1 MKIALGQIN
10 VKQGQPTENL
20 AAMREMIA
28 QAKAEKADL
37 IVFPEMALSGYC
49 LQDKW
54 LDQDWCAYLES
65 LNDELLALSQGI
77 GILYGNLGTRP
88 IGQAKRGRDG
98 RPVRYNAAYFCAD
111 GQWVKRENS
120 SLDGLYIK
128 HLNPD
133 YRVFDDSRYF
143 LSGME
148 IAMRNQTPVEEGLR
162 PFLFE
167 KDGQTWRIGVEICE
181 DLWSEDYAL
190 DVTDAYLKQDVDL
203 IVNLSCSSW
212 TLNKERSRDKRV
224 RQHAASAQGAF
235 VPLVY
240 VNACGMQNNGK
251 NVMVFDGDSTI
262 YDEQGERQLSL
273 NDQFEPECR
282 IVGLHEREV
291 LTRQPET
298 KLMRALVSAIREF
311 DKQMFSPKMKWI
323 VGLSG
328 GLDSS
333 ITSALLVYALG
344 AQRVV
349 GYNMA
354 SRYNSLTTKNNA
366 KALAERLGILIR
378 EGSIEKIVDAT
389 VDTLQDYGYPQAEG
403 LALENI
409 QARLRGHLLSSF
421 ASMEGGVIVNNG
433 NKVEAAL
440 GYCTLYGDAIGA
452 LSPIADCTK
461 VQLFDLAKQIN
472 AAFGREII
480 PANLLP
486 ETDGDRLIW
495 EFPPSAEL
503 KDDQRD
509 PMKWFYHDWL
519 INRLTEYPG
528 GRVEE
533 IMDDYLQG
541 RLQASEIGQWLR
553 YYGLD
558 DPQAFI
564 QDLEWVLRTMQGAVF
579 KRIQF
584 PPLILISRGAFGSD
598 VREAQMRP
606 ETTKRYRQLREQILA
621 MPKPC

>member
-1 MKIALGQIN
+1 MSIELSEQE
-10 VKQGQPTENL
+10 QLRRQSL
-20 AAMREMIA
+20 AALRELGIDPYPAARYEVTATAREIA
-28 QAKAEKADL
+28 ENFDPAKNNFQGIRIAGRIMSRRIMGSASFFE
-37 IVFPEMALSGYC
+37 
-49 LQDKW
+49 LQDHTGRIQVYIRRDDICPEGDPTLYNTVFKKL
-54 LDQDWCAYLES
+54 LDIGDIVGVEGFAFRT
-65 LNDELLALSQGI
+65 NTGELSVHCQKLTLLS
-77 GILYGNLGTRP
+77 
-88 IGQAKRGRDG
+88 K
-98 RPVRYNAAYFCAD
+98 
-111 GQWVKRENS
+111 S
-120 SLDGLYIK
+120 
-128 HLNPD
+128 
-133 YRVFDDSRYF
+133 
-143 LSGME
+143 
-148 IAMRNQTPVEEGLR
+148 LR
-162 PFLFE
+162 PLPVVKE
-167 KDGQTWRIGVEICE
+167 KDGQTFDAFTDPEIR
-181 DLWSEDYAL
+181 YRQR
-190 DVTDAYLKQDVDL
+190 YVDL
-203 IVNLSCSSW
+203 IVNLSCSPW

-486 ETDGDRLIW
+486 EMDGDRLIW

-519 INRLTEYPG
+519 INQLTEYPG

-541 RLQASEIGQWLR
+541 RLQTSEIGRWLR

-558 DPQAFI
+558 EPQAFV

-598 VREAQMRP
+598 VREAQMCP
-606 ETTKRYRQLREQILA
+606 ETTKRYRLLREQILA
-621 MPKPC
+621 LPKPC